1 MMFECV
7 AESLKSFDLPLGD
20 SVFSV
25 PTGQRIRDEFVTFFG
40 L

>member
-7 AESLKSFDLPLGD
+7 AESQKLSDLPLSD
-20 SVFSV
+20 SVFRV
-25 PTGQRIRDEFVTFFG
+25 PIGQRIRDEFVTFFG